1 MSSLFNDYNTSAT
14 KEVAQFVLKRLFDSV
29 MKNMESDSSIQTVSK
44 AIIDKNGNVFNVSE
58 LYRND
63 FYEIPVFDNNF
74 KASKVLGEITFLDK
88 NSSEKFEDYL
98 PRMPDNVQKM
108 YAQFQMETGCVSI
121 GEYEK
126 KSAAAVDEWIEIE
139 RLKANKNGNGCSYA
153 LLHQNFTVQFK
164 SILLSIGTCSKSV
177 ARHIGTILMHD
188 LKKYDGESKHKEMQQ
203 RNNMYRAHLK
213 HHFLVDQLNDQ
224 FEYNANYY
232 VTLTHYK
239 HLLEENAA
247 IYQIVT
253 SPDYDRTYC
262 EAAKYFHKLK
272 FNNATEKY
280 LNSPHHLRAILNEFT
295 SEETSEIAFTAM
307 SQEVEQLL
315 TGTVHMWTL
324 VRDNYNEMKSF
335 LQSWTPSVPAAD
347 YQHKIGTNKGSR
359 IQNEFESK
367 VEYGE
372 THFNAIMLHH
382 RQYAS
387 HTCFL
392 LKCD

>member
-1 MSSLFNDYNTSAT
+1 M
-14 KEVAQFVLKRLFDSV
+14 
-29 MKNMESDSSIQTVSK
+29 
-44 AIIDKNGNVFNVSE
+44 
-58 LYRND
+58 
-63 FYEIPVFDNNF
+63 
-74 KASKVLGEITFLDK
+74 
-88 NSSEKFEDYL
+88 
-98 PRMPDNVQKM
+98 
-108 YAQFQMETGCVSI
+108 
-121 GEYEK
+121 
-126 KSAAAVDEWIEIE
+126 
-139 RLKANKNGNGCSYA
+139 
-153 LLHQNFTVQFK
+153 
-164 SILLSIGTCSKSV
+164 
-177 ARHIGTILMHD
+177 
-188 LKKYDGESKHKEMQQ
+188 
-203 RNNMYRAHLK
+203 
-213 HHFLVDQLNDQ
+213 
-224 FEYNANYY
+224 
-232 VTLTHYK
+232 
-239 HLLEENAA
+239 LEENAA

-253 SPDYDRTYC
+253 KPDYDRTYC

-295 SEETSEIAFTAM
+295 SEETSEIAFTVM

-315 TGTVHMWTL
+315 TGTVRMWTL

-392 LKCD
+392 LKCH